1 MSALDLY
8 SISQTSCIYG
18 APYIAVQREG
28 KYYAVYQAC
37 CNHWDCPRCGIVRA
51 KTEYARIVYGI
62 ELLSETHALFF
73 LTITCDGKVLSLEVA
88 EEKYLE
94 WTNRLLTNMRKK
106 QKTSGRDWYYV
117 QVTERQKRGH
127 PHSHILTTFDPG
139 DLVEGMVE
147 KWSFTEGR
155 YIPEYKPSLRSA
167 WLSKSL
173 KTAGLGDQYDVSLV
187 RSAAGASR
195 YVAKYMFKDTMFSLQ
210 WRKGWNRVRYSQKFP
225 KLPEKEA
232 NSFVLLCAAD
242 WSKLANVAAIIIT
255 DCSQTKEQCVRWL
268 SRADVLIS

>member
-8 SISQTSCIYG
+8 SISQTFCIYG

-37 CNHWDCPRCGIVRA
+37 CNHWDCPRCGLVRA

-62 ELLSETHALFF
+62 ELLSSNHTLFF
-73 LTITCDGKVLSLEVA
+73 ITITCKGLSLSVDEA
-88 EEKYLE
+88 EESYLG

-106 QKTSGRDWYYV
+106 QKVNGKDWYYV

-127 PHSHILTTFDPG
+127 PHSHILTVFDPG
-139 DLVEGMVE
+139 DTYEGFVE
-147 KWSFTEGR
+147 KWKISDGTP
-155 YIPEYKPSLRSA
+155 YLILKPALRSD
-167 WLSKSL
+167 WLQKAV
-173 KTAGLGDQYDVSLV
+173 KKAGLGDQYDISVV
-187 RSAAGASR
+187 RSASGASR
-195 YVAKYMFKDTMFSLQ
+195 YVAKYLFKDTMFSLQ

-225 KLPEKEA
+225 KLPEKETNA
-232 NSFVLLCAAD
+232 FVLLCASD
-242 WSKLANVAAIIIT
+242 WSKLANVASVIIT
-255 DCSQTKEQCVRWL
+255 DCPQTREQCVCWL